1 MKSQGLGDHLFSILN
16 IFILIAV
23 SIATLFPFLI
33 IIGTSITP
41 PEEVMRNTNVL
52 FNIPKNFTLESYKY
66 ILTPESPIVRAFGVT
81 ILRTVLGTGL
91 SLGLTALTAYALSKS
106 KKIPGMNAVIKL
118 FFFTILF
125 SGGMIPTYLVVN
137 SLHLTNTIWSLVLP
151 GAINVYYLI
160 IMISFF
166 RGFSEEIEESAKIDG
181 CSDIRILLSVVL
193 PLSMPA
199 IASIGLFYAVGQWN
213 AFFDAVI
220 YITDRKLWP
229 VQLLLREIL
238 LSSSVQELTVTNEL
252 AEATP
257 PPTSLIAAT
266 ILITTLPIICVYP
279 FLQKYFVKGVMLGS
293 LKG

>member
-1 MKSQGLGDHLFSILN
+1 MKRQSKGDSIFSVINGLVL
-16 IFILIAV
+16 ILIV
-23 SIATLFPFLI
+23 IVTLLPFLI

-41 PEEVMRNTNVL
+41 PEEVMRRSANSL
-52 FNIPKNFTLESYKY
+52 FHIPRNFTFDSYRY
-66 ILTPESPIVRAFGVT
+66 ILTPDSPMVRAFGVT
-81 ILRTVLGTGL
+81 ILRTVLGTAI
-91 SLGLTALTAYALSKS
+91 SIFLTALTAYALSKS
-106 KKIPGMNAVIKL
+106 KKIPGMTGVIKI
-118 FFFTILF
+118 FFFTMLF

-160 IMISFF
+160 ILISFF
-166 RGFSEEIEESAKIDG
+166 RGFSEEIEESAKMDG
-181 CSDIRILLSVVL
+181 CSDFRILIRIIF

-238 LSSSVQELTVTNEL
+238 LTSSVQELTINNE
-252 AEATP
+252 AAP
-257 PPTSLIAAT
+257 PPSSLIAAT
-266 ILITTLPIICVYP
+266 NLITTLPIVCLYP
-279 FLQKYFVKGVMLGS
+279 FLQKHFVKGVMIGS